1 MYQLF
6 IQALLLSLFLC
17 SICISVMA
25 MQKSSNN
32 QKILLVASVCA
43 FISCFGYYY
52 ELKSVSMDAILV
64 CIKIGYIGKVF
75 AIFLFTTFVKNY
87 ANIHMPRWV
96 TRSLYLFYVVILYSI
111 LTCQHHKL
119 YYSSI
124 ELIKRDEHVVV
135 DLGKGPLY
143 YVYTISLVF
152 IMVFLMVV
160 SIKNVLTQKG
170 DFRKIYISI
179 SFTGIL
185 PMMGFLCCLSGISD
199 GYDPTPVALALANV
213 LITFA
218 VVRYGLIDTVL
229 MAKELIV
236 EGTNEAVIIY
246 SLNKE
251 ILYMNSV
258 AESLMEKNFRGIN
271 VFDERNHV
279 LEIDGKSYEIRI
291 SEVQDAG
298 KIRGYIAWF
307 FDITEITR
315 KNRELV
321 LLTEQAERANQ
332 AKSTFL
338 SNMSHE
344 IRTPMN
350 AILGFSQLILN
361 HDIEPEVK
369 EYMDDIVSASH
380 SLLAV
385 INDILDISRIETGK
399 MEIVPTKYYISSIMK
414 DMNILFSQQAKQK
427 GLEYFM
433 DIDET
438 LPSQMYGDK
447 IRIRGILINLINN
460 AIKYTQNGEV
470 RLTVKVV
477 ERFEHKVR
485 IQCSIK
491 DTGIGIRDEDQIKL
505 FDAFAQFDRE
515 MNYGIEGSG
524 LGLSIASGLIKLMGG
539 TIRVESEYGVGSNFI
554 IEIEQEVIDATP
566 MDMSFVE
573 IEQDENTKKFT
584 FPGMRVLAVDD
595 NEINL
600 RVVSG
605 ILQSYEIE
613 VDAVSS
619 GKEAIEACGKLK
631 YDMILMDQMM
641 PELNGT
647 QTMKLLR
654 ETYKEYKSCPIIA
667 LTADAMSGVKERL
680 MKEGFD
686 EYLCKPLSTKSLER
700 ILSEAFSD
708 KLVVKQ
714 TESSESKEKIR
725 KGDSNTKEEKEDM
738 ETVFGEEF
746 CKLVQVEK
754 GIANCGG
761 KQSDYFEI
769 LKITLEYGVSR
780 IKELVLL
787 KEQGDYENYTIKVH
801 SLKSTAANIGAM
813 EVSAMAFEQ
822 EMAGKEGRYEV
833 IDENMDALI
842 QKYQAVL
849 DLIQSLLEERGFMQ
863 PKREQGHVTVQEQNE
878 MEFEISE
885 DDFQA
890 ILNDVFGFIE
900 DFEFDSIESMLDSL
914 KTYRM
919 RSEHMEVIE
928 KLSEYIQELQVD
940 EMKELILKWKE

>member
-1 MYQLF
+1 MYQVF
-6 IQALLLSLFLC
+6 TETLLICLFLC
-17 SICISVMA
+17 FICISIMA
-25 MQKSSNN
+25 MQKPSNN

-52 ELKSVSMDAILV
+52 ELKSINMDAIMV
-64 CIKIGYIGKVF
+64 CIKIGYVGKIF

-87 ANIHMPRWV
+87 ANIHMPYWI
-96 TRSLYLFYVVILYSI
+96 TRSLYIFYVGILYSI
-111 LTCQHHKL
+111 LTCEQHKL

-124 ELIKRDEHVVV
+124 ELMEQNGHVVV

-143 YVYTISLVF
+143 YVYTISLVL
-152 IMVFLMVV
+152 IMVFLLVV
-160 SIKNVLTQKG
+160 SIKNVLTQTG
-170 DFRKIYISI
+170 DSRKIYISI

-185 PMMGFLCCLSGISD
+185 PMLGFLGCLFDVFD
-199 GYDPTPVALALANV
+199 GYDPTPMALALANI

-218 VVRYGLIDTVL
+218 VVKYGLIDMVL

-236 EGTNEAVIIY
+236 ESTTEAVIIY
-246 SLNKE
+246 NLNKE

-258 AESLMEKNFRGIN
+258 AEGLLQNSFRGIDI
-271 VFDERNHV
+271 FDDKNRI
-279 LEIDGKSYEIRI
+279 LELYDKSFEIRI
-291 SEVQDAG
+291 SEVQDSG
-298 KIRGYIAWF
+298 RTRGYIAWL

-315 KNRELV
+315 KNKKLV

-361 HDIEPEVK
+361 CDIEPKVR

-399 MEIVPTKYYISSIMK
+399 MEIVPMKYYVSSIIK
-414 DMNILFSQQAKQK
+414 DINILFSQQAKQK
-427 GLEYFM
+427 GLGFLM
-433 DIDET
+433 DVDET
-438 LPSQMYGDK
+438 LPSRMYGDK
-447 IRIRGILINLINN
+447 IKIRAVLVNLINN

-470 RLTVKVV
+470 HVCIEVL
-477 ERFEHKVR
+477 ERFENKVR
-485 IQCSIK
+485 IQFSIK
-491 DTGIGIRDEDQIKL
+491 DTGIGIRQEDQKRL

-515 MNYGIEGSG
+515 VNYGIEGSG

-566 MDMSFVE
+566 VDMSYVE
-573 IEQDENTKKFT
+573 AEPEERGEKLTFSGTK
-584 FPGMRVLAVDD
+584 VLAVDD

-619 GKEAIEACGKLK
+619 GKEAIEACGKFR

-641 PELNGT
+641 PELNGI
-647 QTMKLLR
+647 QTMKIIR
-654 ETYKEYKSCPIIA
+654 ETYEEYKSCPIIV
-667 LTADAMSGVKERL
+667 LTADAMSGVREKL
-680 MKEGFD
+680 MSVGFD

-700 ILSEAFSD
+700 ILFEEFSD
-708 KLVVKQ
+708 KLVIKQ
-714 TESSESKEKIR
+714 NTEFQ
-725 KGDSNTKEEKEDM
+725 KEEKYSESENEDI
-738 ETVFGEEF
+738 ENVFGEEF

-761 KQSDYFEI
+761 KPSDYFEI

-780 IKELVLL
+780 IKELVSL

-813 EVSAMAFEQ
+813 GVSAMAFEQ

-833 IDENMDALI
+833 IDEKVEELI
-842 QKYQAVL
+842 ENYQRVL
-849 DLIQSLLEERGFMQ
+849 DLIQNLL
-863 PKREQGHVTVQEQNE
+863 KEQGMIGTQEDTVEE
-878 MEFEISE
+878 DMEFEISE
-885 DDFQA
+885 DYFET
-890 ILNDVFGFIE
+890 ILNGVLELIE
-900 DFEFDSIESMLDSL
+900 EFEFDQIESLLNSL

-919 RSEHMEVIE
+919 RKEHMEVVE
-928 KLSEYIQELQVD
+928 KISEYMQELQVD
-940 EMKELILKWKE
+940 EIKDLIQKWKENL